1 MLLIDNS
8 ASTSSSQRNKAFA
21 IATVPS
27 PKRNTA
33 SEKQG
38 FGLLGGWGGEGREG
52 GEREGGA
59 CLRSGTGLEQKLDI

>member
-27 PKRNTA
+27 AKRNTA

-38 FGLLGGWGGEGREG
+38 FGLLGGWGGRAGRE
-52 GEREGGA
+52 ERGKEA
-59 CLRSGTGLEQKLDI
+59 LVLEAEPV